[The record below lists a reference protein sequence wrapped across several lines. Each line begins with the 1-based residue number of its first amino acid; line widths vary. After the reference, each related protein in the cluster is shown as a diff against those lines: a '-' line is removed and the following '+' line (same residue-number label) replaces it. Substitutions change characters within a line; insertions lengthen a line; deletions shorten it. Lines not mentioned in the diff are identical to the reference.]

1 MTTRTAANEGT
12 NGHMPGVAPA
22 RLVVETPIGP
32 LLVTSGQAAITE
44 VLLPN
49 TGAAAAGSSPGSTP
63 EVLRAAALEL
73 DEYFSGSRQRFTVP
87 LAAKGTPFQVAVWN
101 ALDDIP
107 YGQTVS
113 YKELAAS
120 VGRPGAFR
128 AVGQANGANPL
139 PIFHPCHRV
148 VAAGGH
154 LGGYGGGLEVKRQL
168 LALEGSPL
176 AAAR

>member
-1 MTTRTAANEGT
+1 MTMT
-12 NGHMPGVAPA
+12 NGKAAAH
-22 RLVVETPIGP
+22 VVIETPIGP
-32 LLVTSGQAAITE
+32 LLVAADGTAVTE

-49 TGAAAAGSSPGSTP
+49 TGAAARGSTP
-63 EVLRAAALEL
+63 GPIPAVLRRAVRQLE
-73 DEYFSGSRQRFTVP
+73 EYFAGARRNFSVP
-87 LAAKGTPFQVAVWN
+87 LAPAGTPFQVSVWS
-101 ALDDIP
+101 ALDEIP
-107 YGQTVS
+107 YGETVT
-113 YKELAAS
+113 YGELAAA

-154 LGGYGGGLEVKRQL
+154 LGGYGGGLDVKRRL

-176 AAAR
+176 AAAL

>member
-1 MTTRTAANEGT
+1 MTTTIGTAR
-12 NGHMPGVAPA
+12 A
-22 RLVVETPIGP
+22 RVVVETPIGP
-32 LLVTSGQAAITE
+32 LLVSASDSAVTE
-44 VLLPN
+44 VFLPN
-49 TGAAAAGSSPGSTP
+49 TGAAAHGGTPGP
-63 EVLRAAALEL
+63 LPPVLRTAVRQLEQ
-73 DEYFSGSRQRFTVP
+73 YFAGKREQFDVP
-87 LAAKGTPFQVAVWN
+87 LSCGGTPFQLSVWT

-107 YGQTVS
+107 YGETIT
-113 YKELAAS
+113 YGELAAS

-154 LGGYGGGLEVKRQL
+154 LGGYGGGLDVKRKL

-176 AAAR
+176 AVAP